1 MYFDFI
7 YRCQNPLG
15 TSLLL
20 LMLWINSLQMVIF
33 FTAATSITV
42 TLLDELGGIKDGL
55 RSMNSVVHVVH
66 VYMYMYVLN
75 LHWLSV
81 TILAS
86 IFQSMLLKTPQTSKF
101 LNIFG
106 ICAYLVLSSCTCVT
120 VCTMHVHLRI

>member
-81 TILAS
+81 TILAFP
-86 IFQSMLLKTPQTSKF
+86 IIYIYISK
-101 LNIFG
+101 
-106 ICAYLVLSSCTCVT
+106 YVT
-120 VCTMHVHLRI
+120 

>member
-66 VYMYMYVLN
+66 VYMYMYVLLN

-81 TILAS
+81 TILA
-86 IFQSMLLKTPQTSKF
+86 FQIIYIYISK
-101 LNIFG
+101 
-106 ICAYLVLSSCTCVT
+106 YVT
-120 VCTMHVHLRI
+120 